1 MRGKDILCERAE
13 TVYNIYAAQTPL
25 SLIVEIEQVKQ
36 KGLGGVDMD
45 KALQRQRQRQDFCL

>member
-1 MRGKDILCERAE
+1 MNE

-25 SLIVEIEQVKQ
+25 SLIVEIEQIKQ

>member
-1 MRGKDILCERAE
+1 MWGKDILCERAE

-36 KGLGGVDMD
+36 KGFGGRGYGQGSSDLMNN
-45 KALQRQRQRQDFCL
+45 RSCP